1 MDFPAA
7 GRSGTTHFQPYEA
20 TNPLVEATLLAK
32 IKESLKSPPPVAQGV
47 EQETQLGQP
56 RFNHLY
62 MIFRVS
68 QTGTYWSMICK
79 FLSWELQTKRLPTN
93 LQKNIGRSNLLN
105 LNTLGVFFFSSFRR
119 MKGTRGNLV
128 KFPTISMQHFR
139 VKQHGGP
146 VRWVSWCHGGPHD
159 VNMGPMGI

>member
-93 LQKNIGRSNLLN
+93 LQKKHRKIQSSQSQYAGR
-105 LNTLGVFFFSSFRR
+105 VFFF
-119 MKGTRGNLV
+119 
-128 KFPTISMQHFR
+128 KFQEDEGYQG
-139 VKQHGGP
+139 KLG
-146 VRWVSWCHGGPHD
+146 
-159 VNMGPMGI
+159 